1 MTEGFPAKT
10 GIKNT
15 RRIVDDG
22 VSAPG
27 RVIGGIAGR
36 RVRWTR
42 PAQPAPEQE
51 HHASDTKRATL
62 GNLAHFMPNAS

>member
-27 RVIGGIAGR
+27 RVTGGVAGR
-36 RVRWTR
+36 QVRWTR
-42 PAQPAPEQE
+42 PALTAPDQE
-51 HHASDTKRATL
+51 HHANDPKRATL
-62 GNLAHFMPNAS
+62 GKLAHLLPSAS